1 MKMTPFK
8 IFDRILLTSRRGVS
22 LYFLILLFNHLGC
35 DSPFAWGEDS
45 NDLKVDSFWIQPG
58 STKIAV
64 NLKCSAE
71 SDAYAYA
78 IGPSNSQV
86 SMSLSQS
93 KAHSLPIQDLIPDSN
108 YTLVFGCGKI
118 ANSNP
123 TRLPFTT
130 WVSDQPVVSRGIYL
144 VGGVDGNGYP
154 IAEIDLFDPVESKW
168 YPAFTSV
175 PTARS
180 FALTIYHKGKIF
192 VMGGAKR
199 ASGGSWTVTN
209 EVEAFDPF
217 TKTWTTLA
225 PMPATLHGAVGGSS
239 GDEIYAIA
247 GSTSL
252 NTTSGTL
259 LNTVYRFYPD
269 IGLTGTWATPFTSQT
284 SIFPK
289 IDMSGCVF
297 DGTFYFTGGR
307 QYNDGLASATS
318 DSYIPSLNATSA
330 ITESSLITARHGA
343 AVACYRPQTGDPN
356 PGASKYVLIAGG
368 SSGSNFFQPVTSISA
383 VSNYEVYGI
392 STTTNAYATG
402 PSLLQALYFP
412 AMEISYDL
420 NQAYVFG
427 GASSINVPTDFVYSI
442 GLSNPTAG
450 PWTLSTQKMPRAR
463 YGHKAVIL
471 R

>member
-1 MKMTPFK
+1 MRLLSIKNFSLSSS
-8 IFDRILLTSRRGVS
+8 IFPKGIP
-22 LYFLILLFNHLGC
+22 LYLFISFITIIGC
-35 DSPFAWGEDS
+35 DSPFAWGEDN

-78 IGPSNSQV
+78 VGSSNSQI
-86 SMSLSQS
+86 SISLSQA
-93 KAHSLPIQDLIPDSN
+93 KAHYLPIQDLTPDSN

-118 ANSNP
+118 SDSNP
-123 TRLPFTT
+123 TRIPFTT
-130 WVSDQPVVSRGIYL
+130 WVSDQPIVSRGIYL

-154 IAEIDLFDPVESKW
+154 IAEVDLFDPVESKW

-175 PTARS
+175 PTPRS

-199 ASGGSWTVTN
+199 ASGGSWTVTD

-217 TKTWTTLA
+217 TKTWTSFS
-225 PMPATLHGAVGGSS
+225 PMPATLHGAIGGSS

-259 LNTVYRFYPD
+259 LNTVYRFYPE
-269 IGLTGTWATPFTSQT
+269 IGLTGTWASPFTSQT

-289 IDMSGCVF
+289 IDMSSCVF

-307 QYNDGLASATS
+307 QYNDGSASATS

-343 AVACYRPQTGDPN
+343 AIACYRPQTGDPS

-368 SSGSNFFQPVTSISA
+368 SSGSNFFQPVTSVSP
-383 VSNYEVYGI
+383 VSNYEVYAI

-412 AMEISYDL
+412 AMEISYDI

-427 GASSINVPTDFVYSI
+427 GASTINVPTDFVYSI

-450 PWTLSTQKMPRAR
+450 PWTLSAQKMPRAR